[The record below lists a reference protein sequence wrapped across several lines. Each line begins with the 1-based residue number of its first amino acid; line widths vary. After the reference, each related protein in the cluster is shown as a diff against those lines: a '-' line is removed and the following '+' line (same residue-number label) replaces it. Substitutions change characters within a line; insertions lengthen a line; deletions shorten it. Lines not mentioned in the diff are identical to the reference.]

1 MTEMLQ
7 FQRPIGDQ
15 LRQWRERRRL
25 SQMDLALQAEVSTR
39 HLSFVETGRSKPSR
53 EMILRLAEQL
63 DLPLRERNHLLLAG
77 GYAPIYAESALD
89 SPHMAAARDAVRQLL
104 TSHEPYPAVV
114 VDRSWNLVDANAS
127 IGLFTDACAPW
138 LLAPPANALRITLHP
153 EGMAPHIVNLG
164 EWRAH
169 LLGRVRRQVGLTRD
183 PELSELYEELRKLP
197 CDQPEPD
204 VEVPGPGSIFVPLRV
219 RHEDRELSFFST
231 VATFGTP
238 LDITVAELAIESF
251 FPADEET
258 RDFLRHRTDNQA
270 ADNHTNGNVHPEP
283 ATSGQAAG

>member
-114 VDRSWNLVDANAS
+114 VDRSWNLVDGNAS
-127 IGLFTDACAPW
+127 IELFTAGSAPW
-138 LLAPPANALRITLHP
+138 LLEAPANALRISLHP
-153 EGMAPHIVNLG
+153 DGMAPRINNLG

-169 LLGRVRRQVGLTRD
+169 LLGRVRRQVALTRD
-183 PELSELYEELRKLP
+183 PELSELYEELRKYP
-197 CDQPEPD
+197 CDQPEPE
-204 VEVPGPGSIFVPLRV
+204 VEAPGPGTIFIPLRIQ
-219 RHEDRELSFFST
+219 HEDRELTFFST
-231 VATFGTP
+231 VSTFGTP

-251 FPADEET
+251 FPANEET
-258 RDFLRHRTDNQA
+258 REFLRHRSDNLTDQSSA
-270 ADNHTNGNVHPEP
+270 LHETANGK
-283 ATSGQAAG
+283 ALA